1 MNNNT
6 TLTQA
11 VKAIHEVS
19 PMMSVKDILEAIQIN
34 HNHLQVDYRKV
45 YNTLKRV
52 SGGTTKAPKTSKAP
66 KVEKSSIIF
75 DLTLEPAHTVK
86 GVVVKRGQHCK

>member
-34 HNHLQVDYRKV
+34 HNHLIVDYRKV

-52 SGGTTKAPKTSKAP
+52 SGGTSKAPKTS

>member
-11 VKAIHEVS
+11 VQALHEID
-19 PMMSVKDILEAIQIN
+19 PMMPVKDILENLQIN
-34 HNHLQVDYRKV
+34 HTHLQVDYRKV

-52 SGGTTKAPKTSKAP
+52 SGGTSKAPKTP
-66 KVEKSSIIF
+66 KIEKSSIIF